1 MSDEAKPVEAAQ
13 ATTTVEKTSETKT
26 VQTEIIVLTDA
37 QKAEIANAEKV
48 GGVKEA
54 AVNADA
60 LAAAEGKA
68 APVEDNGV
76 PSFFVEPTDR
86 VRLDF
91 DLLYDRKTKRIAS
104 VARTG
109 LGIDFTELQFYG
121 HTVEW
126 FEFSLPN
133 YEDMSTYR
141 QRCSSYRRDA
151 GKVVVDAI
159 QLRNFLIVWHLK
171 DWSLRDKDG
180 KKIELKFN
188 KEGALE
194 EDSIKKVYQVPPT
207 FIDVVMTNFEKEI
220 ILT

>member
-1 MSDEAKPVEAAQ
+1 MSDEAKSVEAAQ
-13 ATTTVEKTSETKT
+13 TPAEVVKAPE
-26 VQTEIIVLTDA
+26 LTDA
-37 QKAEIANAEKV
+37 QKAELANAEKIS
-48 GGVKEA
+48 GVKDA

-68 APVEDNGV
+68 APVEDGV

-91 DLLYDRKTKRIAS
+91 DLLYDRTTKRITS

-188 KEGALE
+188 KDGALE